1 MSSTGTEKR
10 DKLPGLE
17 GLRAL
22 ATIGIFLFHSGFLL
36 QGTFPVTLFFMLSGF
51 LMYYTKSEQIERTS
65 FVEWVHGYV
74 RYKVRQFYPLHFITF
89 LIACVVG
96 RVLSKISA
104 DMLIGAA
111 LDLMLIHPFF
121 PKYALIFNGLAWFL
135 AVIIFLYIVAYPLQK
150 ALNRMKNAVVPALLT
165 ILAIILLNLLNRFG
179 FELYLYTNPF
189 YRILDFLLGMLIAK
203 MYVDKKYAIRKSNCV
218 ELFLVAVFVIQYI
231 ASLFISGD
239 PGYYSILFAVSL
251 YVFAVGEGCVS
262 TLLKSR
268 FLAKIASYSFEFY
281 MIHELALRVFR
292 KVFSESI
299 FYPIRLILITLPALA
314 VSIAFAVCYKSI
326 CKRIK
331 HA

>member
-1 MSSTGTEKR
+1 MSEIVKR
-10 DKLPGLE
+10 DNLPGLE

-51 LMYYTKSEQIERTS
+51 LMCYTKSEQVERVS
-65 FVEWVHGYV
+65 FAGWVNGYV
-74 RYKVRQFYPLHFITF
+74 RRKLRQFYPLHFITF
-89 LIACVVG
+89 LIACIVG
-96 RVLSKISA
+96 NVIHNINA
-104 DMLIGAA
+104 NTLICAG
-111 LDLMLIHPFF
+111 LNLILIQPFF
-121 PKYALIFNGLAWFL
+121 SKYALSFNALSWFL
-135 AVIIFLYIVAYPLQK
+135 AITIFLYIIAYPLQRT
-150 ALNRMKNAVVPALLT
+150 LNRMKNTAVPALLT
-165 ILAIILLNLLNRFG
+165 ILAIILINLLNRFG
-179 FELYLYTNPF
+179 FALYLYSNPI
-189 YRILDFLLGMLIAK
+189 YRILDFWLGMLVAR
-203 MYVDKKYAIRKSNCV
+203 MYVDKKYTIRKSNCL

-251 YVFAVGEGCVS
+251 YVFAVGNGCVS
-262 TLLKSR
+262 T
-268 FLAKIASYSFEFY
+268 FLESKFLSIIASYSFEFY

-299 FYPIRLILITLPALA
+299 FYPIRSILIALPALA
-314 VSIAFAVCYKSI
+314 VSIVFAVCYKSV